1 MTERILFVCTGNTCR
16 SPMAEAIAR
25 SHLQRLGWHDV
36 VVESAGIAA
45 VDGADASDGAL
56 VVTLE
61 AGQDLSGHRARALSA
76 RMVDG
81 ASLIL
86 AMGPRH
92 LERVRALGGGER
104 AHLLTAYAEGDPGAQ
119 PVADPF
125 GGDIGTYRA
134 TYAELRAAVLAALER
149 WRTSPR

>member
-1 MTERILFVCTGNTCR
+1 MPERILFVCTGNTCR

-25 SHLQRLGWHDV
+25 SHLQRLGRTDL

-45 VDGADASDGAL
+45 VDGEDASDGAL

-61 AGQDLSGHRARALSA
+61 AGQDLSGHRARMLTPGLI
-76 RMVDG
+76 DG

-92 LERVRALGGGER
+92 LEQVRALGGGDR
-104 AHLLTAYAEGDPGAQ
+104 AHLLTAYAQSDPKAHA
-119 PVADPF
+119 VADPF
-125 GGDIGTYRA
+125 GGDLDTYRA
-134 TYAELRAAVLAALER
+134 TYAELKAAVLAAIER
-149 WRTSPR
+149 WQASAR